1 MNSHQTLATSG
12 SAAIPDMARDMNFI
26 GIVTIISGAIA
37 CLTIIGAII
46 GVPIIISGLRLR
58 EAATAFMA
66 YHDSSNS
73 NTLMEGF
80 ERQGRYFFI
89 QKVITMVGIVIGVL
103 YLIFILSIFVCAG
116 ARYR

>member
-1 MNSHQTLATSG
+1 MNSHETMATTG
-12 SAAIPDMARDMNFI
+12 SAAIPNMARDMNFI
-26 GIVTIISGAIA
+26 GIITIISGAIT

-66 YHDSSNS
+66 YHASSNS
-73 NTLMEGF
+73 STLMEGF

-89 QKVITMVGIVIGVL
+89 QKVIAVVGIVIGVL
-103 YLIFILSIFVCAG
+103 YLIFILGIFVCAG

>member
-1 MNSHQTLATSG
+1 MNSHETKTTTE
-12 SAAIPDMARDMNFI
+12 SAPIPNMVRDMNFI
-26 GIVTIISGAIA
+26 GIITIISGAIT

-58 EAATAFMA
+58 EAATAFLA

-89 QKVITMVGIVIGVL
+89 QKVIAIVGIVIGVL
-103 YLIFILSIFVCAG
+103 YLIFILGLFVCAG